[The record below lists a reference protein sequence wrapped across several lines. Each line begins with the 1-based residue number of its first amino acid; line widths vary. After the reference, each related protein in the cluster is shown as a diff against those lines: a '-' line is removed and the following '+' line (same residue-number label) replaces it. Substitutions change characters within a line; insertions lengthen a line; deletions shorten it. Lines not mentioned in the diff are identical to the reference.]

1 MKFAVIIVIY
11 LKFAKGIDDI
21 TELKVTYYENL
32 IKSAISKAEHYTL
45 PKDNSA
51 HLQNLSEDIKDFGE
65 FDFIIVGA
73 GSSGSVVSTR
83 LSEVESFKIL
93 LLEAGGWDDDL
104 TAIPYLS
111 SLLYQSERNWGYY
124 TTPQKNGCYGWRER
138 KCAYPRGKLVGGSGS
153 INSLAYVRG
162 NRGDYDNWAALGN
175 PGWSFD
181 DVLPYFK
188 KLENFESEK
197 IDIEFR
203 GFAGPVNSVN
213 NKGEDYFDK
222 LSGQLTEIG
231 FDIIDDYNAKQQIGA
246 ARSQFFVRLGK
257 RVSGA
262 TAYVRPSIT
271 RHNFNVTVRAFVTR
285 ILINSSQKEAY
296 GVEFIKDGQRFIA
309 KARKEVIL
317 SAGAINTP
325 QLLMLS
331 GIGPSNELRKH
342 RIPIIMDLPVG
353 EQLRDHF
360 MLTLSYKSNTTKDYV
375 TLREAISDF
384 LDGKGVLTRSENRF
398 AFSFINT
405 RNESSSIPN
414 IEFAYDH
421 SSPLNL
427 SVPSQSNFTD
437 ENSKYKKQLG
447 DTFNIDIFLLH
458 PKSSGTLK
466 LQSKNIRDYP
476 LIDFNIFGDV
486 EDMEIYYEAIKFIN
500 KIEETKLAKE
510 NNLRILKYPLCN
522 HYCDDSKEYW
532 FCFLKYLAQTEYHP
546 STTAKMAPKTD
557 PFAVVDSK
565 LRVYGIAGLRIVDCS
580 IMPTPISGHNNAVA
594 LMIGEKAAD
603 LVKLDYVIQS

>member
-1 MKFAVIIVIY
+1 MCILNDNSADMCSIRKSFFGGWYECMKIRFSLDDETLDRPGARGFV
-11 LKFAKGIDDI
+11 KGIVDV

-32 IKSAISKAEHYTL
+32 IKRAIRKAEQYTL

-51 HLQNLSEDIKDFGE
+51 HFKNVKRDIRDFGE

-104 TAIPYLS
+104 TTIPYFAY
-111 SLLYQSERNWGYY
+111 LLQQSERNWGYY
-124 TTPQKNGCYGWRER
+124 TTPQKNGCYGWKER

-153 INSLAYVRG
+153 INSMAYVRG

-188 KLENFESEK
+188 KLENFESDN
-197 IDIEFR
+197 IDVDFR
-203 GFAGPVNSVN
+203 GFAGPVNSVTN
-213 NKGEDYFDK
+213 MEQDYFDR
-222 LSGQLTEIG
+222 LSSQLTEIG
-231 FDIIDDYNAKQQIGA
+231 FDIVEDYNAKQQIGA
-246 ARSQFFVRLGK
+246 ARNQLFVQLGK

-271 RHNFNVTVRAFVTR
+271 RHNFNVTVRALVTR
-285 ILINSSQKEAY
+285 ILINSSQKKAY

-331 GIGPSNELRKH
+331 GIGPSNELKKH

-353 EQLRDHF
+353 KQLKDHY
-360 MLTLSYKSNTTKDYV
+360 MVTLSYTSNTTKDYV

-384 LDGKGVLTRSENRF
+384 LDGKGVLTRPGNRF

-405 RNESSSIPN
+405 RDESSSIPN
-414 IEFAYDH
+414 IEIAYDH
-421 SSPLNL
+421 SPPLNL
-427 SVPSQSNFTD
+427 SFPFQSNFTE
-437 ENSKYKKQLG
+437 ENLEYKKQLG
-447 DTFNIDIFLLH
+447 DTFSIDIFLLH

-476 LIDFNIFGDV
+476 LINNNVLGDV
-486 EDMEIYYEAIKFIN
+486 EDIKVYHDAIQFIT
-500 KIEETKLAKE
+500 KIEKR
-510 NNLRILKYPLCN
+510 N
-522 HYCDDSKEYW
+522 
-532 FCFLKYLAQTEYHP
+532 
-546 STTAKMAPKTD
+546 
-557 PFAVVDSK
+557 
-565 LRVYGIAGLRIVDCS
+565 
-580 IMPTPISGHNNAVA
+580 
-594 LMIGEKAAD
+594 
-603 LVKLDYVIQS
+603 